1 MYVSPS
7 SEGRRIQNVNDS
19 PVCVQIFG
27 EYKYHTSY
35 YQDMFIESIGI
46 RYSLGSSLAEFVIQL
61 QLFKRTVKL
70 VFFSFGGDLG
80 CNLKKLFR
88 GQNVQ
93 FYSISPC
100 QL

>member
-1 MYVSPS
+1 M
-7 SEGRRIQNVNDS
+7 
-19 PVCVQIFG
+19 CVQIFG

-61 QLFKRTVKL
+61 QLFKRTVEL

>member
-1 MYVSPS
+1 M
-7 SEGRRIQNVNDS
+7 
-19 PVCVQIFG
+19 CVQIFG